1 MRSRGGTF
9 ETIDVPGALYTAP
22 TGINPAG
29 AISGVYDYADVVNH
43 GFLRTGDG
51 TFTTFD
57 PPGSVDTYPTGMN
70 AEGVVVGNYSKA
82 SGIEHG
88 FLRPPDRKGK

>member
-1 MRSRGGTF
+1 
-9 ETIDVPGALYTAP
+9 
-22 TGINPAG
+22 
-29 AISGVYDYADVVNH
+29 VNH